1 MFFKSILKSYQV
13 AIEGDRVTWLSE
25 KPNLQT
31 TRAIIVIAEENKVTP
46 IKRRSPS
53 KAIAGKG
60 KSFHKNVTITKLES
74 QSVNLESC
82 SVRLQP
88 DV

>member
-1 MFFKSILKSYQV
+1 MLKSYEV
-13 AIEGDRVTWLSE
+13 AIEGDLITWLGE

-31 TRAIIVIAEENKVTP
+31 TRAIIVIAEENTITP

-60 KSFHKNVTITKLES
+60 RTLGDIVSPIVDEEDWECLK
-74 QSVNLESC
+74 
-82 SVRLQP
+82 
-88 DV
+88 